1 MPQPQVSPSNIAGF
15 PALRTAGTADRPL
28 LLFIHGAFASHEPF
42 ANWMQ
47 TLGRDGWRCVAAGR
61 RNQLGHGPA
70 GVADVTID
78 DYVADTLR
86 VIDAL
91 NEKPVVIGHSLGGLI
106 AQKIAELGKCSAAVL
121 VAPGAVRNADRAAGR
136 ASGAA
141 ADGAEYPE
149 GTAAVAE
156 LCHL

>member
-1 MPQPQVSPSNIAGF
+1 
-15 PALRTAGTADRPL
+15 
-28 LLFIHGAFASHEPF
+28 
-42 ANWMQ
+42 MQ

-70 GVADVTID
+70 GVADVIIK

-106 AQKIAELGKCSAAVL
+106 AQNMVDVFLFQ
-121 VAPGAVRNADRAAGR
+121 
-136 ASGAA
+136 
-141 ADGAEYPE
+141 
-149 GTAAVAE
+149 
-156 LCHL
+156 

>member
-1 MPQPQVSPSNIAGF
+1 MHSRRFRLRILPGSPRSGPQVRPTG
-15 PALRTAGTADRPL
+15 PL

-70 GVADVTID
+70 GVTDVTID

-86 VIDAL
+86 VSTPSMRSRSSSVTA
-91 NEKPVVIGHSLGGLI
+91 
-106 AQKIAELGKCSAAVL
+106 SAV
-121 VAPGAVRNADRAAGR
+121 
-136 ASGAA
+136 
-141 ADGAEYPE
+141 
-149 GTAAVAE
+149 
-156 LCHL
+156 